1 MQSRCR
7 RTGDQRSLPAAFHQ
21 LTSTHLP
28 DGVQVQR
35 WEALGGKGNFV
46 LHCRKRVS
54 GEKTTEGTSEA
65 KGGTRGWELTG
76 RKAKD
81 SGGKGQRKGSLGL
94 HCGSGLGQW
103 RTEGGQKC
111 RFSTVE
117 KAAVD
122 TWVQLS
128 LGSKLESVETEGK
141 RSPQRVRLVETGRR
155 QWDSRRR

>member
-1 MQSRCR
+1 MQSDCR

-76 RKAKD
+76 RKAKG
-81 SGGKGQRKGSLGL
+81 SGGKGQRKGNFGL

-103 RTEGGQKC
+103 RTDWVRKC
-111 RFSTVE
+111 RFSTVDNE
-117 KAAVD
+117 SQR
-122 TWVQLS
+122 TEVQLS
-128 LGSKLESVETEGK
+128 LGSKLESVESEGNA
-141 RSPQRVRLVETGRR
+141 SPAGL
-155 QWDSRRR
+155 